1 MDGQS
6 PRQRYGSGGKTRD
19 HYMPK
24 DIYIGNTDHDWFRFC
39 KENSPLREVNFWQPS
54 RQHFKAMHE
63 GGIFFFR
70 CKAPIN
76 KIGGFGTLASAG
88 VASVATCWDE
98 LGISNGTRSKE
109 EFLERVSKY
118 NKNVKVDE
126 QTLVGFKILVDP
138 VFLDEEHWIDL
149 PADWSQNI
157 VTGKSYNS
165 ISMEGERLLTF
176 YRSHQSSA
184 FRDSKF
190 DDFGF
195 SDHPVPACTMGQP
208 QKVRSGQARFKF
220 ALLDAYEARC
230 AVTGSSV
237 EAFLEAAHII
247 PFSESMDNSVN
258 NGILL
263 RCDIHTLFDRG
274 LLNINGNYLVE
285 LSDKFFELY
294 PDDIIY
300 RGLHGQKI
308 SLPKKASWHPS
319 LNNLAKR
326 IASGG

>member
-1 MDGQS
+1 M
-6 PRQRYGSGGKTRD
+6 
-19 HYMPK
+19 
-24 DIYIGNTDHDWFRFC
+24 
-39 KENSPLREVNFWQPS
+39 
-54 RQHFKAMHE
+54 
-63 GGIFFFR
+63 
-70 CKAPIN
+70 
-76 KIGGFGTLASAG
+76 
-88 VASVATCWDE
+88 
-98 LGISNGTRSKE
+98 
-109 EFLERVSKY
+109 
-118 NKNVKVDE
+118 
-126 QTLVGFKILVDP
+126 VDP

>member
-1 MDGQS
+1 M
-6 PRQRYGSGGKTRD
+6 
-19 HYMPK
+19 
-24 DIYIGNTDHDWFRFC
+24 
-39 KENSPLREVNFWQPS
+39 
-54 RQHFKAMHE
+54 
-63 GGIFFFR
+63 
-70 CKAPIN
+70 
-76 KIGGFGTLASAG
+76 ASAG

-157 VTGKSYNS
+157 ITRKSYNS

-195 SDHPVPACTMGQP
+195 SDHPVPAYTMGQP